1 MFCKSDYKLRGFTL
15 IELIIVIVI
24 SSILLGAGIEFF
36 RLSFN
41 SYLQG
46 QQIADAD
53 WQGRIA
59 INTITHDLHALRSTT
74 DITTATASA
83 LTFTDLDGTSID
95 YQVNNGQLMRNAQ
108 IVANFV
114 QSITFQYYNEDG
126 VLLSDP
132 VAIASIRYVAV
143 NLVINENGTM
153 NFVSGVAL
161 WNIM

>member
-1 MFCKSDYKLRGFTL
+1 MFCKNIYKLRGFTL

-36 RLSFN
+36 RLGFN

-59 INTITHDLHALRSTT
+59 INTITNDLHALRSTNN
-74 DITTATASA
+74 ITTATANT
-83 LTFTDLDGTSID
+83 LVLTDLNGTSIS

-108 IVANFV
+108 ILADFV

-132 VAIASIRYVAV
+132 IATASIRFVAV
-143 NLVINENGTM
+143 NLVINENGAM
-153 NFVSGVAL
+153 NFTSGVAL